1 MWSERQLHGHVT
13 RPPGPCQCRHNYKLM
28 KGLSLL
34 GNADFFSIIAVPEIL
49 IGQYAMTQEQ
59 VSPAEQSNDADARAD
74 TRADTKAIIVMFVAA
89 LFMAVHYISGFN
101 FDF

>member
-1 MWSERQLHGHVT
+1 
-13 RPPGPCQCRHNYKLM
+13 
-28 KGLSLL
+28 
-34 GNADFFSIIAVPEIL
+34 
-49 IGQYAMTQEQ
+49 MTEEQ
-59 VSPAEQSNDADARAD
+59 VSPSEQSNDAD

>member
-1 MWSERQLHGHVT
+1 
-13 RPPGPCQCRHNYKLM
+13 M

-34 GNADFFSIIAVPEIL
+34 GNADFFSIIVSPEIST
-49 IGQYAMTQEQ
+49 GQYAMTDEQ
-59 VSPAEQSNDADARAD
+59 VSPSEQSNDAD